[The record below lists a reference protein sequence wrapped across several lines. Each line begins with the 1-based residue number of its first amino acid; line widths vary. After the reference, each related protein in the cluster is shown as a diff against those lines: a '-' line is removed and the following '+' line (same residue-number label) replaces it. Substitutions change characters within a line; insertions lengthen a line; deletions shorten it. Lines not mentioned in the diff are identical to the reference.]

1 MIISSAAQGSIR
13 IRPMALVT
21 VAFGSLLELTLVSP
35 PLAMLDPAWEQLDE
49 GEGED
54 LGVPVQ
60 AALW

>member
-1 MIISSAAQGSIR
+1 MIISSAAQGSTR
-13 IRPMALVT
+13 ISARLVT

-35 PLAMLDPAWEQLDE
+35 PLAMLDPAWEEQLDE

>member
-1 MIISSAAQGSIR
+1 MIISTAAQGSTR
-13 IRPMALVT
+13 ISARLVT

-35 PLAMLDPAWEQLDE
+35 PLAMLDPAWEELDE
-49 GEGED
+49 GEGEG

>member
-1 MIISSAAQGSIR
+1 
-13 IRPMALVT
+13 MALVT